1 MMRIQQSFKRL
12 QAGFTLIELIIVIVI
27 IGILAAVAIP
37 LLTGITDDAKKSV
50 ATAYAGAFAAGA
62 AVNFAVC
69 SGSISLDSCRGAVKG
84 VVACDQTSFT
94 LLVDNAPTA
103 TFSGGNT
110 ACVLTIDGAGSLPV
124 VIKSLP

>member
-37 LLTGITDDAKKSV
+37 LFTDITGDAKKSV
-50 ATAYAGAFAAGA
+50 ATAYAGAFASGA

-69 SGSISLDSCRGAVKG
+69 SGSTSLASCKASG
-84 VVACDQTSFT
+84 VLTCSKTSFD
-94 LLVDNAPTA
+94 LMVDNPPAA
-103 TFSGGNT
+103 TVAGT
-110 ACVLTIDGAGSLPV
+110 LIACVVTLDGAESLPV
-124 VIKSLP
+124 VIKSL